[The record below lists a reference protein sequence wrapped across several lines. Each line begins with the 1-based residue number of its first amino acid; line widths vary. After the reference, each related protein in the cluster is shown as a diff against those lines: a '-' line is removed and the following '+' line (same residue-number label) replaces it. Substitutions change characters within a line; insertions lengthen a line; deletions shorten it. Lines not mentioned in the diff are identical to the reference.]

1 MNWFTDINSG
11 KIMMFFAEKK
21 LFKISDTKIFT
32 FVFALNQPN
41 ISMYSKRV
49 FLHNMLLKIIKTLS
63 TAKIRSELYKGYFS
77 NL

>member
-11 KIMMFFAEKK
+11 KIMIFFAEKNYLK
-21 LFKISDTKIFT
+21 FLIPIYSYF
-32 FVFALNQPN
+32 FALNQPN
-41 ISMYSKRV
+41 ILMYLKRV

-77 NL
+77 NP